1 MAVRKVNHYHAAGGV
16 VVNREGR
23 VLLLARQV
31 ERQLTPSHEL
41 RLPKGHIEKGE
52 TAVQTAVREVCEESG
67 YCAVEVVADLGT
79 GSTEFALGDG
89 WVHRVEHY
97 FLMRL
102 ADGVRTAPQS
112 PHPHSEETLFRPRW
126 ASSLEEAEQ
135 LLTFESEK
143 RFVRRAQ
150 QWVRQGTWIE

>member
-1 MAVRKVNHYHAAGGV
+1 MLDG
-16 VVNREGR
+16 EGR

-31 ERQLTPSHEL
+31 ERQLTPGNEL
-41 RLPKGHIEKGE
+41 RLPKGHVEKGE

-79 GSTEFALGDG
+79 GNTEFALDDS

-102 ADGVRTAPQS
+102 ADGVRTAPRS

-126 ASSLEEAEQ
+126 AASLEEAEQ

-143 RFVRRAQ
+143 RFIRRAQ
-150 QWVRQGTWIE
+150 QWLRQGTWIE